1 VFLVVAQTI
10 LAAFA
15 CFGLWRLLKS
25 VMSYGRAPAWIV
37 AGGFLARALLGQL
50 LFWISYLRLPYGRSL
65 QLGPGFWFFGLDAQF
80 YYKYAAQA
88 AEMGPRAILQISDSI
103 KARFFVQAIAVFVE
117 LFGTVPSVG
126 ILLNCFLYAGICVL
140 IARMG
145 ARDGRLP
152 FPALIAL
159 AAVSFSPAGVLWS
172 TQPLKDPFFLFLIL
186 AAIALSLKWHELWTL
201 EGTGERSGERTGV
214 RVAAVLAGIALL
226 MAALVYGISTI
237 RWYFGLLFLM
247 SCIVMFVWQAIASK
261 RRLAALFTNVL
272 MFVVLMKS
280 AALGASTDLPPF
292 LRDTFHF
299 RAGPEKVVAI
309 PSEAAA
315 MVQDAKRGF
324 EQTPGAT
331 NILPGAALDEKP
343 APEPLPEPVPAIAA
357 AREPEPPPAQAPAPA
372 PAPAP
377 EAAEPPPAVTE
388 TTATVSP
395 APAPAPA
402 VVETA
407 AAHAVHV
414 PAATETA
421 VPPAHTPVTDTA
433 AAAPHPT
440 TSAEVT
446 PAPQPEPSR
455 PAPPKRAAKKKPAAA
470 RPPAAAPAPVPIAT
484 TTTATP
490 APPAPDPQLTIA
502 PTPTPTP
509 VPAPPAPDE
518 YVPSSFTD
526 RLISGVS
533 ATLIPRAIAQKAGLI
548 RVGGGRGFWF
558 FADIDTIVFDIVLV
572 FSVVYCVRRL
582 VRTRGRMTPMFVQ
595 VMLVFMIVAVPLI
608 YAISNFGT
616 LFRHRQMI
624 YLGLCLLP
632 MALAGRG
639 GEERETGDPATAM

>member
-1 VFLVVAQTI
+1 MFLVVAQTI

-25 VMSYGRAPAWIV
+25 VMAYGRAPAWIV

-65 QLGPGFWFFGLDAQF
+65 QLGPGFWFFGVDAQF

-88 AEMGPRAILQISDSI
+88 AEQGPRAILQVSDSI

-172 TQPLKDPFFLFLIL
+172 TQTLKDPFFLFLIL
-186 AAIALSLKWHELWTL
+186 AAIALSLKWHELWT
-201 EGTGERSGERTGV
+201 SERTGV
-214 RVAAVLAGIALL
+214 RVAAALAGIALL

-247 SCIVMFVWQAIASK
+247 SCIVMFAWQAIASK
-261 RRLAALFTNVL
+261 RRLAALAANVL
-272 MFVVLMKS
+272 MFVVLTKS

-299 RAGPEKVVAI
+299 RAGPANVVAI

-331 NILPGAALDEKP
+331 NILPGVALDEKAAP
-343 APEPLPEPVPAIAA
+343 APVPAIAA
-357 AREPEPPPAQAPAPA
+357 AREPEPPPA
-372 PAPAP
+372 P
-377 EAAEPPPAVTE
+377 EPKAVEPPPVPAVIE
-388 TTATVSP
+388 TTATM
-395 APAPAPA
+395 APVPAPA

-407 AAHAVHV
+407 PAHI
-414 PAATETA
+414 PATTETA
-421 VPPAHTPVTDTA
+421 VPPAHAPVTDTA
-433 AAAPHPT
+433 AATHQT
-440 TSAEVT
+440 TSAEVV
-446 PAPQPEPSR
+446 PPPQPEPSK
-455 PAPPKRAAKKKPAAA
+455 PVPPKRAAKKKPVAKS
-470 RPPAAAPAPVPIAT
+470 PVAAPAQLPVAT
-484 TTTATP
+484 STQAPAPQTP
-490 APPAPDPQLTIA
+490 APPTPAPPTPAVQTPAPD
-502 PTPTPTP
+502 P

-518 YVPSSFTD
+518 YVPASFTD
-526 RLISGVS
+526 RLITGVT

>member
-10 LAAFA
+10 LAALA
-15 CFGLWRLLKS
+15 CYGLWRLLKS
-25 VMSYGRAPAWIV
+25 VMSYGRASAWII

-65 QLGPGFWFFGLDAQF
+65 QLGRGFWFFGVDAEF
-80 YYKYAAQA
+80 YYMYAAQA
-88 AEMGPRAILQISDSI
+88 AEQGPRAILAVTDSI

-117 LFGTVPSVG
+117 LFGAVPSVG

-140 IARMG
+140 ITRMG

-186 AAIALSLKWHELWTL
+186 AAIALSLKWHELWTS
-201 EGTGERSGERTGV
+201 ERNGERTGV
-214 RVAAVLAGIALL
+214 RVAAALAGIALL

-247 SCIVMFVWQAIASK
+247 SCIVMFVWQAIASR
-261 RRLAALFTNVL
+261 RRLAAIAANML

-299 RAGPEKVVAI
+299 RAGPARVVAI

-331 NILPGAALDEKP
+331 NILPGAALDEK
-343 APEPLPEPVPAIAA
+343 AAPEPVPAVAA
-357 AREPEPPPAQAPAPA
+357 AEEPEPPPA
-372 PAPAP
+372 P
-377 EAAEPPPAVTE
+377 EPKAAAPPPAVTE
-388 TTATVSP
+388 TTATM

-407 AAHAVHV
+407 TAHAAHTAHV

-421 VPPAHTPVTDTA
+421 VPPAHAPVTDTA
-433 AAAPHPT
+433 AAAQHT
-440 TSAEVT
+440 TSAEAI
-446 PAPQPEPSR
+446 PAPQPEPSK
-455 PAPPKRAAKKKPAAA
+455 PVPPKRAATKKKPVAK
-470 RPPAAAPAPVPIAT
+470 PPAAAPAQPPVVAS
-484 TTTATP
+484 AP
-490 APPAPDPQLTIA
+490 APVSPTPTSTTPDPQ
-502 PTPTPTP
+502 TPAP

-518 YVPSSFTD
+518 YVPASFTD

-572 FSVVYCVRRL
+572 FSVVYCARRL

-632 MALAGRG
+632 MALAGRA